1 MLLKDTKLKSKKKM
15 CIQKLLH
22 GKNRKKEFFLHQKWL
37 IKTLYLL
44 KLVITS
50 ECYIKT
56 VI

>member
-15 CIQKLLH
+15 CNQKLLH